1 MASFPWLHQLHR
13 LRRLHH
19 LCSIVRIFDEKR
31 SRNHFRPPQD
41 DAKRKLTQVQPLDQ
55 FCKAKAHPTTASG
68 SVLEVLLE
76 LLDSSQRVFLTPGA
90 GSEALRSGPWRRFR
104 GSTGSAICVPFCAF
118 LMKKR
123 DRNHVRPPQD
133 DPKAAGSQS
142 TGSEAISNG
151 PVRKRGSTQP
161 PVVAFPGLRLLHRL
175 QLPCSSLRI
184 LGEKRIEIIFVPSK
198 MTPK

>member
-1 MASFPWLHQLHR
+1 MREFAYELTSSWP
-13 LRRLHH
+13 RRVWNEGPRRGRWRRFRGSAGSMICVPFCAFLMK
-19 LCSIVRIFDEKR
+19 KR

-90 GSEALRSGPWRRFR
+90 GSEALRSGPWPRFR
-104 GSTGSAICVPFCAF
+104 GSTGSRICVPVCAF

-123 DRNHVRPPQD
+123 SRNHFRPCQD
-133 DPKAAGSQS
+133 DPKASKTNGFS
-142 TGSEAISNG
+142 T
-151 PVRKRGSTQP
+151 
-161 PVVAFPGLRLLHRL
+161 FP
-175 QLPCSSLRI
+175 
-184 LGEKRIEIIFVPSK
+184 
-198 MTPK
+198 T